1 MSAHQ
6 LNSKNKSTVSL
17 FKTIFSTRWNSFL
30 SSVVTYG
37 DDGRGLKTEK
47 NWANFSV
54 NFVPE
59 KIAKNVVRTPY
70 LKGLCHGS
78 LVHFV

>member
-1 MSAHQ
+1 MDMVEI
-6 LNSKNKSTVSL
+6 LKKIGP
-17 FKTIFSTRWNSFL
+17 IFR
-30 SSVVTYG
+30 
-37 DDGRGLKTEK
+37 
-47 NWANFSV
+47 NFSV
-54 NFVPE
+54 NFLPE

>member
-30 SSVVTYG
+30 SSVVTDG
-37 DDGRGLKTEK
+37 DDGHGLKTEK

-54 NFVPE
+54 IFPLIFCRKKLPKTWSVLP
-59 KIAKNVVRTPY
+59 I
-70 LKGLCHGS
+70 
-78 LVHFV
+78 